1 MPNLKLNPYLK
12 LVPKILFIFILGG
25 ISGYLLTQKIPF
37 KNPLTKPENK
47 YVSFVSEVYNTIND
61 NYWNKIEEKT
71 LVSLFVRNAETLTSQ
86 LQVNKIENKPQ
97 LDNLI
102 EKLTNNYD
110 TDNKRTEFVASL
122 VDLVLASLDPAGRS
136 RLYTEKERESLSN
149 NVNNI
154 NPSSD
159 LYQNLGLGKKASE
172 DDINKAYQ
180 DLSEKYDPLINK
192 SPEAKEKY
200 EQVQKAFSV
209 LSDIDS
215 KDLYDTKG
223 VEPTM
228 EYKLLSPSV
237 FYIHITKFSPTTID
251 ELTRVTKKVEGKD
264 NVDTLILDL
273 TDNVGGAIDG
283 LPFFLGPFIGY
294 DNYAYQFFHRGEK
307 EDYKTRS
314 GWLDSMVQYKKTIVL
329 TNENTQSTA
338 EVMAS
343 TLKKYN
349 VGVLVGTKTKG
360 WGTIEKVFPINTK
373 ISEKEKFSIFL
384 VHSLTLNENGEPIE
398 GKGIE
403 PNINITNPGWEKDL
417 LSYFNSQE
425 IVNAVKEALLTR

>member
-314 GWLDSMVQYKKTIVL
+314 GWLDSM
-329 TNENTQSTA
+329 
-338 EVMAS
+338 
-343 TLKKYN
+343 
-349 VGVLVGTKTKG
+349 
-360 WGTIEKVFPINTK
+360 
-373 ISEKEKFSIFL
+373 
-384 VHSLTLNENGEPIE
+384 
-398 GKGIE
+398 
-403 PNINITNPGWEKDL
+403 
-417 LSYFNSQE
+417 E
-425 IVNAVKEALLTR
+425 IGRAHV